1 MTKII
6 GLTGG
11 IGSGK
16 STVAALFSEKGIP
29 VYIADDAAKA
39 ILDQP
44 DITEQVVAVFGSGIT
59 NGSVID
65 RRKLAAIVFDH
76 PEKLAQLNA
85 IVHPAV
91 RRDFENWV
99 AKHHDNSFVVKEAAI
114 LFESGTDKDC
124 DAVITVVAPEEI
136 RIGRVM
142 ARDGVGREDVLKR
155 MQRQWTDAQK
165 VALSDYV
172 IENTDLQFTRRQ
184 VNRILKKLQKI

>member
-1 MTKII
+1 MTKIV

-124 DAVITVVAPEEI
+124 DAVITVVAPEEM

-142 ARDGVGREDVLKR
+142 VRDGVGREEVLKR

-184 VNRILKKLQKI
+184 VNGILKKLQKI

>member
-16 STVAALFSEKGIP
+16 STVAAFFAEKGIP

-44 DITEQVVAVFGSGIT
+44 DVTAQVVAVFGSGIT

-99 AKHHDNSFVVKEAAI
+99 AKHHDKSFVVKEA
-114 LFESGTDKDC
+114 
-124 DAVITVVAPEEI
+124 ITVVAPEEI

-142 ARDGVGREDVLKR
+142 MRDGVGREEVLKR
-155 MQRQWTDAQK
+155 MRRQWTDAQK

-172 IENTDLQFTRRQ
+172 IENTDRQFTRRQ
-184 VNRILKKLQKI
+184 VNEILKKLQKI